1 MKYNKTSIAGTRRNI
16 DTIVLPTP
24 IKKFLRT
31 NDLSSMVIIA
41 H

>member
-24 IKKFLRT
+24 IKKFLRNLFST
-31 NDLSSMVIIA
+31 LIIA